1 MIVFVIAALGAV
13 AGVMAARR
21 QGGKPADMA
30 QYAFG
35 YAVAFG
41 LLAMV
46 GSVIYARL
54 AG

>member
-1 MIVFVIAALGAV
+1 MIVFLIAALGAV
-13 AGVMAARR
+13 TGALAARR
-21 QGGKPADMA
+21 RGGKAADMA